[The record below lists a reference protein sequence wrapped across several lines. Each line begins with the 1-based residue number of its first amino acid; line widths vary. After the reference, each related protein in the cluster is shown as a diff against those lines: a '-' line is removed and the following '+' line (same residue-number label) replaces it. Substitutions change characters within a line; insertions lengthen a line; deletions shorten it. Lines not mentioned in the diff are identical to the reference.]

1 MPGAAMTQQTKTEL
15 VIAAVD
21 KATTT
26 LNQIGARMEALT
38 KPAGDLHKAL
48 GKLYD
53 ATGLGAVKKAV
64 GGLKDSI
71 LGLGGAMVGI
81 GGIYSGTVGSILM
94 FANHAVD
101 AADKIGDLSSK
112 YQIHANTLQVYG
124 SMVEEAG
131 GTTEDAAAAMGKLK
145 KAMNEAIHGGKE
157 QAAAFAGV
165 GISIE
170 KLKKMSPE
178 QVMEAMSDAFS
189 KNPTKDLEKQS
200 VLLELM
206 GKNGTIFMDVMNQG
220 SEAYRQ
226 RLKEMGEDGSLLSDQ
241 QQAQADS
248 FDKSW
253 KRLQRTIDGIKTALG
268 LKLANALE
276 STVQGIQKWIVA
288 NREAINSGFDKF
300 LQKLPEIL
308 KIGKELMI
316 GLWDITQKVGA
327 AFKFFS
333 TVLGGTG
340 ATLLMV
346 SGLMSPVIMAAWNLG
361 ASIGMLIWR
370 VGNFTGVIPLAMRAL
385 SGLWSVMLANPIGLL
400 VAAVIGLAVIIYK
413 NWDSIVQY
421 VSDAWDR
428 IKAVFDVGFFDGLI
442 QLWLESWQAMANG
455 ILGIIKSLVP
465 DSWMPDAMKKF
476 QFTFAADRAQNVTT
490 AAAAAQAQK
499 QDIKNTVRLE
509 IDAEGRPRVKEMRAG
524 SQNTTIDVSAGLAMA
539 GA

>member
-81 GGIYSGTVGSILM
+81 GGIYSGTVGSIIM
-94 FANHAVD
+94 FGNHAVD

-170 KLKKMSPE
+170 KLKKMTPE
-178 QVMEAMSDAFS
+178 QVMEQMADSFKGS
-189 KNPTKDLEKQS
+189 EKDLAKQS

-220 SEAYRQ
+220 SDAYRQ
-226 RLKEMGEDGSLLSDQ
+226 RLEEMRADGSLLSEEQ
-241 QQAQADS
+241 LKQADDY
-248 FDKSW
+248 DKSW
-253 KRLQRTIDGIKTALG
+253 KRMQRTIDGIKTALG

-288 NREAINSGFDKF
+288 NRALIDQKFDAFIK
-300 LQKLPEIL
+300 KLPQIL
-308 KIGKELMI
+308 EIGKDLMV
-316 GLWDITQKVGA
+316 GLWGVVEKVGG
-327 AFKFFS
+327 AFKILNS
-333 TVLGGTG
+333 ILGPTG

-346 SGLMSPVIMAAWNLG
+346 AGVMSPMIMAGGQLAFAIGKAAW
-361 ASIGMLIWR
+361 I

-490 AAAAAQAQK
+490 AAAAAQAHK